1 MAETR
6 YESILVEQALSREYA
21 AEMEHALKGMSGLN
35 DIKPLVRDFEKEFAR
50 YIGVKNAVAV
60 NSGSDALKMALLAA
74 GVKEKD
80 EVILQALGW
89 LAREDKINYTI
100 KNRRTF
106 VSLVEGEL
114 RAFNSVVYHINEQAS
129 SNNGSGNGKLKAK
142 K

>member
-1 MAETR
+1 MKDKIIE
-6 YESILVEQALSREYA
+6 
-21 AEMEHALKGMSGLN
+21 
-35 DIKPLVRDFEKEFAR
+35 
-50 YIGVKNAVAV
+50 
-60 NSGSDALKMALLAA
+60 AA
-74 GVKEKD
+74 GKTWRYLGQNGETNVSQLAKSLKEKD